1 QVTGLLNGS
10 VTVDNRLLT
19 ESGRAQIIQEQ
30 KDLPENFRQSAE
42 NLAKALPDGV
52 YKDKALQTLN
62 NIQAKLY
69 NLPAEY
75 KETGVVG
82 SYTASELLKRG
93 MEPQD
98 VEALFNQLDFFYTA
112 KEFSEI
118 QDQLNSLVKS
128 GVNLETVFREPK
140 AGVSGQE
147 TVYAQGT
154 DFETKVT
161 TQQTLGMSIL
171 SNIADLG
178 NNIKDISET
187 TGVDIEKVQL
197 AVGLVISGPVRLAIE
212 YGKSMAFDSV
222 VGDKVAQGF
231 NLAANALTAAA
242 HDTSINTI
250 ENWTNPEK
258 INALSSSNGENKEKS
273 IKFAKEVQNDKQG
286 ADYLIGAAAGIIG
299 VGVGKGI
306 AKGKEENISTNSSSI
321 ETKVPDYVTRN
332 DHDFSATENY
342 KGKPKAHINENG
354 DLVAANPDGIGS
366 IQSHIRGSNP
376 EKTPYIS
383 TTDPKFS
390 QESKNYGGEQIQI
403 DTKRLQQDIDAG
415 KIKNTQIIP
424 HQDVKR
430 ELQSKVDAAKEK
442 YDRNPSDKNE
452 KSLTKAEQDLN
463 NAIRDGECL
472 IKGCIPADYIKK

>member
-1 QVTGLLNGS
+1 MPPELQALGGDMIQAFPEFIKQGGEPKDFEVLVSQPEILASLQDVYKLRDEIANYKRDLIAQGYSSDKVKELLIEKMINSKQPNFTLAKQVDAQGLVEFTQQPPTIEPVSTIIPLAGADTAEAEFGKDKISVSNESNVGIDIFTKVGQVKQKIDKTVESTGI
-10 VTVDNRLLT
+10 DP
-19 ESGRAQIIQEQ
+19 Q
-30 KDLPENFRQSAE
+30 KASLALGLVLGGPV
-42 NLAKALPDGV
+42 NLAK
-52 YKDKALQTLN
+52 
-62 NIQAKLY
+62 
-69 NLPAEY
+69 
-75 KETGVVG
+75 
-82 SYTASELLKRG
+82 
-93 MEPQD
+93 
-98 VEALFNQLDFFYTA
+98 
-112 KEFSEI
+112 
-118 QDQLNSLVKS
+118 
-128 GVNLETVFREPK
+128 
-140 AGVSGQE
+140 
-147 TVYAQGT
+147 
-154 DFETKVT
+154 
-161 TQQTLGMSIL
+161 
-171 SNIADLG
+171 
-178 NNIKDISET
+178 
-187 TGVDIEKVQL
+187 
-197 AVGLVISGPVRLAIE
+197 
-212 YGKSMAFDSV
+212 SV
-222 VGDKVAQGF
+222 VTDYLYGDKVAELNERVVDEITAFIF
-231 NLAANALTAAA
+231 NTDYDQIQSIKNSKNQSSNETAKKLVGQQELTADGINLTTSVVLGASAA
-242 HDTSINTI
+242 
-250 ENWTNPEK
+250 
-258 INALSSSNGENKEKS
+258 
-273 IKFAKEVQNDKQG
+273 V
-286 ADYLIGAAAGIIG
+286 GI
-299 VGVGKGI
+299 GKGV

-321 ETKVPDYVTRN
+321 EIKVPDYVTRN

-342 KGKPKAHINENG
+342 KGKPKAYINENG